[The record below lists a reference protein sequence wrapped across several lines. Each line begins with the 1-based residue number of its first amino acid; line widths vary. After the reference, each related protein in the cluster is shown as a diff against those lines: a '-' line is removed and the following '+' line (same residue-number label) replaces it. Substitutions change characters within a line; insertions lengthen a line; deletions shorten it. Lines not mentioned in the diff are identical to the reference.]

1 MWWLGIS
8 NETLPQRHTSTAHMG
23 KFGSDSNSSAAGVGS
38 FKPRPSGIKKHSG
51 GDKRHD
57 PRTPT
62 GKFGFARLQ
71 NDDSGDAGARRR
83 EGESDT
89 RKAAH
94 SDRPAKNKS
103 LGQMSSQ
110 AQAGAPSS
118 VRSAL
123 KHVAVEQLVANG
135 AKKSKLLQKVYDCDA
150 FTGKLNPPSVT
161 APICAWIVPLTF
173 TYRCSVTGLASMD
186 AAQRL
191 NLFWVAATSMRDSP
205 ASGLQPP
212 SPLLFRCVRAALLYF
227 PRESSAALHVRHVL
241 FGGYSID
248 AFTA

>member
-1 MWWLGIS
+1 
-8 NETLPQRHTSTAHMG
+8 MG
-23 KFGSDSNSSAAGVGS
+23 KFGSDSNSSPGGAAS
-38 FKPRPSGIKKHSG
+38 FKPRPSGIKKHS

-71 NDDSGDAGARRR
+71 NDDGGDAGARRR

-94 SDRPAKNKS
+94 SDRPSKNKS
-103 LGQMSSQ
+103 VGQMSSQ

-123 KHVAVEQLVANG
+123 KHVAVEQLVAGG

-150 FTGKLNPPSVT
+150 FTGILNPPSAAT
-161 APICAWIVPLTF
+161 PICGWIVPLKLT
-173 TYRCSVTGLASMD
+173 
-186 AAQRL
+186 
-191 NLFWVAATSMRDSP
+191 
-205 ASGLQPP
+205 
-212 SPLLFRCVRAALLYF
+212 
-227 PRESSAALHVRHVL
+227 
-241 FGGYSID
+241 
-248 AFTA
+248 